1 MRPEDL
7 ETTAKKYD
15 PRFRLRIAPDGEDPQ
30 VATNILEEVVRRG
43 DPVIV
48 NWHMIYNHGVV
59 DHFVVVC
66 GVAKEMWTYAEPLR
80 AKYCRDY
87 KENLIENWFA
97 RRKNNVTS
105 MSDFIIRPMLYL
117 DRKA

>member
-1 MRPEDL
+1 
-7 ETTAKKYD
+7 
-15 PRFRLRIAPDGEDPQ
+15 
-30 VATNILEEVVRRG
+30 
-43 DPVIV
+43 
-48 NWHMIYNHGVV
+48 VV

-117 DRKA
+117 DRKAY